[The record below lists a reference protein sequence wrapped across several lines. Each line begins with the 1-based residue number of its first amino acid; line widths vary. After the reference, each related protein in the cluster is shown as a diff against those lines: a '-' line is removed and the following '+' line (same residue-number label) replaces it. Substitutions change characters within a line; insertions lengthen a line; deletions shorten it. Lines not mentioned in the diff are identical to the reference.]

1 MRHTATLPSYVRAE
15 QSVNHEILMEMGI
28 YRGAMEKLLKL
39 DACPEHQREYSGSCM
54 RWPKLL

>member
-1 MRHTATLPSYVRAE
+1 MLPSYVSAE
-15 QSVNHEILMEMGI
+15 QSVIHEILMEMGI

-54 RWPKLL
+54 HWPKLL